1 MTIEGLLG
9 RKLGT
14 VQVFDE
20 KGRLRGATALE
31 VGPCFVTHIRTP
43 ESDGYTAIQI
53 GFQDDKRLN
62 KPESGHLKPAGNL
75 KLRHLAEFRTDG
87 AASYTLGDRLG
98 AELFDPGQKV
108 DVSGVSKGRG
118 FQGGVKRHNFA
129 GGPKTHGQSDR
140 HRAPGSIGS
149 GTTPGRVF
157 KGTRMAGQMGAVNT
171 TIRNLEIIARNDD
184 RNVIFVGGSVPGP
197 VGGVIRIRSARKV
210 ARKVSK

>member
-75 KLRHLAEFRTDG
+75 KLRHLAEFRTNES
-87 AASYTLGDRLG
+87 ASYTLGDRLG
-98 AELFDPGQKV
+98 AELFSPGQKV

-118 FQGGVKRHNFA
+118 FQGGVKRHNFR

-171 TIRNLEIIARNDD
+171 TVRNLEVIARNDD

-197 VGGVIRIRSARKV
+197 VGSVIRIRSARKV
-210 ARKVSK
+210 SK